1 MASPHAH
8 TPHPKGGNLAERVSA
23 EVSNALKGDK
33 SFEDA
38 SVALSALIAGEMADA
53 LADLPVE
60 QRLEIN
66 KRSAELVQR
75 VRQTVEGFGQERHG
89 TIALSVPSEIEV
101 LKGEGLGAT
110 VSSLQGE
117 RTLNTIAVSRKLEDW
132 AGPVAGATELSRQY
146 GVARSSLHRWQQD
159 DDVIGLLK
167 GTKKHVYPVEQFLD
181 GRPVRGLRNIIKHA
195 GSHRVAW
202 LWLIQRNP
210 VLGGSRPVDLLKQDR
225 VNEVTDA
232 AASYFNAP

>member
-8 TPHPKGGNLAERVSA
+8 TPHPEGGSLAERVSA
-23 EVSNALKGDK
+23 EVSNALKAEK
-33 SFEDA
+33 SFGDT
-38 SVALSALIAGEMADA
+38 SVALSALIAGEMADV
-53 LADLPVE
+53 LANLPVE
-60 QRLEIN
+60 QRQEID

-75 VRQTVEGFGQERHG
+75 VRQTVEGFGQERPG
-89 TIALSVPSEIEV
+89 TIALAVPSEIEV
-101 LKGEGLGAT
+101 SKGEGLGAT

-117 RTLNTIAVSRKLEDW
+117 RTLNAIAVSRKLEDW

-146 GVARSSLHRWQQD
+146 GIARSSLHRWQQD

-181 GRPVRGLRNIIKHA
+181 GRPVRGLRDVIKRA
-195 GSHRVAW
+195 GNHRVVW

-225 VNEVTDA
+225 VDEVVDA
-232 AASYFNAP
+232 AASYFVAP

>member
-1 MASPHAH
+1 MASSHAH
-8 TPHPKGGNLAERVSA
+8 TPQPEGGSLAERVSA
-23 EVSNALKGDK
+23 EVSNALKGEK
-33 SFEDA
+33 NFGDA
-38 SVALSALIAGEMADA
+38 SVALSALIAGEMADV
-53 LADLPVE
+53 LAGLPVE
-60 QRLEIN
+60 QRQKIN
-66 KRSAELVQR
+66 TRSAELLQR
-75 VRQTVEGFGQERHG
+75 VRQTVEGFGQERAG
-89 TIALSVPSEIEV
+89 TIAPTVPSETEV
-101 LKGEGLGAT
+101 SKGEGLGKT

-117 RTLNTIAVSRKLEDW
+117 RALDAIVVSRKLEDW

-146 GVARSSLHRWQQD
+146 GVARSSLHRWQHD

-167 GTKKHVYPVEQFLD
+167 GTKKHVYPVEQFVD
-181 GRPVRGLRNIIKHA
+181 GRPVRGLRDVIKHA

-210 VLGGSRPVDLLKQDR
+210 VLGGSRPVDLLKKDR